1 MIKDKKVTHKKVQ
14 LIMFANA
21 DDGRDE
27 MQFALVPTVEDRER
41 LTEYLETSVDP
52 EYVMHC
58 CYELEVLSA
67 EDAFKKIHL
76 ANGGK

>member
-41 LTEYLETSVDP
+41 LTEYLETNVDP
-52 EYVMHC
+52 EYVVHA

-67 EDAFKKIHL
+67 EDAFKKISC
-76 ANGGK
+76 